1 MKKSN
6 EAAASETAAKI
17 ISLIESEYESD
28 AAFEREIGLAP
39 KTVNNWRRGRSA
51 SFMKML
57 PRLAESF
64 GVSVGELLDMPIGHS
79 GPDLSDDEVRLL
91 TLYRKCNVLTAPQR
105 LAMTKTL
112 ESVIMLYLNSVREKK
127 GSKRSHAE
135 D

>member
-1 MKKSN
+1 MNKEN
-6 EAAASETAAKI
+6 EENI
-17 ISLIESEYESD
+17 RERILSLIDSEFESD
-28 AAFEREIGLAP
+28 AAFERALGLSE
-39 KTVNNWRRGRSA
+39 KTVNNWRRGRS
-51 SFMKML
+51 SSYMKML
-57 PRLAESF
+57 PRLADSF

-79 GPDLSDDEVRLL
+79 GLDLSDDEINLL